1 MARVLLR
8 GRSRRMAVTGAML
21 AAGVLVAGCSAL
33 GLSDEGPVDAT
44 IVTSA
49 ASVAAQTAPNGPAV
63 TVPTLRTGSTP
74 SAPTPTPWEDL
85 TSSSAPPSTS
95 EAPLTAPT
103 TTKTTL
109 TFETLAPVTKPTVAA
124 PSLSATPPPACYT
137 QGSCKALDAAPIGS
151 GQLLLVNPPGDS
163 GSVAILTVG
172 GKAYDALSLAT
183 LDSPKVDCM
192 GTYCLV
198 QGSSSGV
205 WFGSV
210 VKVNGGRLV
219 AVTGSPVSS
228 STLRLVASGST
239 LLVAGVQLFDG
250 YGLPV
255 TDTPRA
261 SHTWVVDGGRVTS
274 TGCGSPVLYANPPA
288 VGSPQRGPCSGTPRI
303 SGYGSASAHAIRSL
317 GGFTTPSGNISCA
330 LVPGNQLACTAK
342 QYSFSVPKCSKPDKE
357 VPESL
362 RGLRVL
368 LPKSGKVFRDGCLGY
383 TLIGSPVSTISYGRL
398 AVGGGFV
405 CEVQEAGV
413 SCKAPSGHGFTLSRS
428 GLTTR

>member
-1 MARVLLR
+1 MARAVLR
-8 GRSRRMAVTGAML
+8 RSRRAAVAGVLL
-21 AAGVLVAGCSAL
+21 AAGLLVAGCSAL
-33 GLSDEGPVDAT
+33 GLDDQGPVDAT

-63 TVPTLRTGSTP
+63 TVPTLQTGSTQ
-74 SAPTPTPWEDL
+74 SRPTPTPWQDL
-85 TSSSAPPSTS
+85 TSTSAPSTTS
-95 EAPLTAPT
+95 EPPLTAPT
-103 TTKTTL
+103 TTRTTL

-124 PSLSATPPPACYT
+124 PSLAPTPPPECYT
-137 QGSCKALDAAPIGS
+137 KGSCKPLDAASIGS
-151 GQLLLVNPPGDS
+151 GRLLVVNPPGDS

-172 GKAYDALSLAT
+172 GKPLDALSLAS

-192 GTYCLV
+192 GTHCLV
-198 QGSSSGV
+198 QGGRSGV

-210 VKVNGGRLV
+210 VKVNGSRLV
-219 AVTGSPVSS
+219 PVTGSPVSS
-228 STLRLVASGST
+228 SVLRLVASGST
-239 LLVAGVQLFDG
+239 LVVAGVQLFDD

-255 TDTPRA
+255 TDSPKA
-261 SHTWVVDGGRVTS
+261 SRTWVVDGGRVTS

-288 VGSPQRGPCSGTPRI
+288 AGSPQRGPCSGTPRI
-303 SGYGSASAHAIRSL
+303 SGYGSASAHPIRSL

-330 LVPGNQLACTAK
+330 VVPGNQLACTAK
-342 QYSFSVPKCSKPDKE
+342 QHSFSVPRCSKPEKE

-383 TLIGSPVSTISYGRL
+383 TLIGSPVSTINYGRL

-405 CEVQEAGV
+405 CEIQESGV
-413 SCKAPSGHGFTLSRS
+413 TCKAPSGHGFTLSRS